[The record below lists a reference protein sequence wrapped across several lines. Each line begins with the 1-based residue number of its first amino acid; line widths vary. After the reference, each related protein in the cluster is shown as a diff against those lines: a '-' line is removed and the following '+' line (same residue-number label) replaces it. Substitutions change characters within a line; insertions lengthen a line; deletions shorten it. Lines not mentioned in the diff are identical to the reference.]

1 MAKKP
6 NFKPDFGPNFV
17 SKDFFCRFYLYYMW
31 RIVGSYHCMQFQEKL
46 MNQTWENGKKP
57 SFGPNFGLPIFF
69 FKNLASSVTSC
80 YGQLSSCI
88 ISEKT
93 NDPILRK
100 LNDRQSDGRTGRQM
114 DRWMDRQ
121 MDGRTRMIS

>member
-1 MAKKP
+1 MAK
-6 NFKPDFGPNFV
+6 NLVLG
-17 SKDFFCRFYLYYMW
+17 C
-31 RIVGSYHCMQFQEKL
+31 QF
-46 MNQTWENGKKP
+46 
-57 SFGPNFGLPIFF
+57 FF

-100 LNDRQSDGRTGRQM
+100 LNDRQSDRRTGRQM
-114 DRWMDRQ
+114 DRWMDGQ
-121 MDGRTRMIS
+121 MDGQTRMIS